1 MDVNEAVDFSLCICI
16 IYFLLLIF
24 HFLTALLVSFLSF
37 FFFLLNTHYFNKL
50 SNKKITK
57 KSANTM
63 HLSLDPV
70 VSLDKSIINLRCNQL
85 FSMCVGI
92 DVCIFI
98 LYGFISF

>member
-1 MDVNEAVDFSLCICI
+1 MYL
-16 IYFLLLIF
+16 YHLLF
-24 HFLTALLVSFLSF
+24 VANLSF
-37 FFFLLNTHYFNKL
+37 SNSITCFFSVLFFFLLHIHYLNKL

-85 FSMCVGI
+85 FSMCVCI